1 MRPAPISWY
10 SFRTCQPAHIDNCQ
24 FRRVQIRSIAR
35 MLAAPVDHPRLVGD
49 YRDAD
54 RIRAEAEGGAG
65 STEEMRLAMQNYKAI
80 FDAVLSPDAHPK
92 ES

>member
-1 MRPAPISWY
+1 
-10 SFRTCQPAHIDNCQ
+10 
-24 FRRVQIRSIAR
+24 